1 MFPFLVDSKLD
12 VNLFES
18 EDICAHLL
26 ANYGDN
32 VNSLPSPSG
41 YFYPSTIVTGWAPA
55 IFRLGRGA
63 EVEPRVAS
71 RPTPGELL
79 RLYSYEGNQFC
90 RLVREALCELDLPY
104 ELRSTGKGSAR
115 RAELCDVRGDGKTT
129 APFLVDPNT
138 NVSMGESADI
148 VRYLWSTYG

>member
-41 YFYPSTIVTGWAPA
+41 YFYPSTIITGWAPA

-63 EVEPRVAS
+63 EVEPRGAS
-71 RPTPGELL
+71 RPTPGGLL